1 MRKIVNRKDK
11 IIINYSQSKGGKQ
24 RSFNLVFPYINDTEI
39 DVVLVA
45 EESDSGEW
53 NPLKAFIDKEET
65 TADEEEAAKDLA
77 DLTWHIYSR
86 KERKKLLP
94 PVVNLWEEGNLI
106 IAACLS
112 EKYGEK
118 FFTAKQQENLE
129 KEVLNSDRLIC
140 WWPDPVIWESAK
152 KLKESFNLLP
162 FNEIAVP
169 FYTFKEYF
177 KRPDIQAEMQ
187 KYWDELEEI
196 SESPQEFAVIG
207 KNIKVDEYAKYL
219 RGLKTTLLF
228 LKKNN
233 IPFKLTLG
241 NVDQAEEFF
250 KKENLDPFQLD
261 SWIIAAPIFEPM
273 SDFLIE
279 EQILTGPSSVITG
292 KEEIKACLSFLSHFP
307 YTAPVP
313 DAIGAVVYAGD
324 KHISSTV
331 FWFNPAT
338 TIEIVNKTMEEALEE
353 LNKRGAEKIIMI
365 EEMVPF
371 ETSWEGEGLLLQ
383 IPEGW

>member
-1 MRKIVNRKDK
+1 M
-11 IIINYSQSKGGKQ
+11 
-24 RSFNLVFPYINDTEI
+24 
-39 DVVLVA
+39 
-45 EESDSGEW
+45 
-53 NPLKAFIDKEET
+53 
-65 TADEEEAAKDLA
+65 
-77 DLTWHIYSR
+77 
-86 KERKKLLP
+86 
-94 PVVNLWEEGNLI
+94 

-140 WWPDPVIWESAK
+140 WWPDPLIWESAK
-152 KLKESFNLLP
+152 KFKESFNSLP

-207 KNIKVDEYAKYL
+207 ESIKADEYAKYL

-241 NVDQAEEFF
+241 NVERAEEFF

-261 SWIIAAPIFEPM
+261 SWITAAPIFEPM

-279 EQILTGPSSVITG
+279 EQVLTGPSSIITG

-307 YTAPVP
+307 YVAPVP
-313 DAIGAVVYAGD
+313 DAVGAVVYAGD
-324 KHISSTV
+324 KHVSSTV

-338 TIEIVNKTMEEALEE
+338 TIEIVNKAMEAALEE
-353 LNKRGAEKIIMI
+353 LNKRGVEKIVMI
-365 EEMVPF
+365 EEIVPF
-371 ETSWEGEGLLLQ
+371 ETS
-383 IPEGW
+383 